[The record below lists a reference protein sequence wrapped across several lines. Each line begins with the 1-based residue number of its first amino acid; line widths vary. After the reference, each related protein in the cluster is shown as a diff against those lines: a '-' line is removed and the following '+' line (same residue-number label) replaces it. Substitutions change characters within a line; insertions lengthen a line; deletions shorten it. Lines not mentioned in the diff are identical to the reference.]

1 MGVAVFF
8 HPQGFDFYCWKEIA
22 LRWCY
27 MQVLLRKGGPTT
39 VWQFILWYQCQ
50 FWWEDMT
57 DSAENWLSALISL
70 LRNNHEEMFTT
81 LWFLFVIWWIAFC
94 YLYSLLNYVVNL
106 PPSKK
111 YRNAS
116 LHSNLFIFSCSTTDF
131 ETLWPIFAIVRNNA
145 RVSFYAAAV
154 GAIIPRPGGCA

>member
-8 HPQGFDFYCWKEIA
+8 HPQGFDFYCWKEIT

-39 VWQFILWYQCQ
+39 VWKFIFWHQCQ
-50 FWWEDMT
+50 FWWEDTT

-94 YLYSLLNYVVNL
+94 YLYSLLNYVFQFKFSHISFLQCSVALNNMAI
-106 PPSKK
+106 SCG
-111 YRNAS
+111 RECS
-116 LHSNLFIFSCSTTDF
+116 LVIKPLILRHILILF
-131 ETLWPIFAIVRNNA
+131 WK
-145 RVSFYAAAV
+145 
-154 GAIIPRPGGCA
+154 